1 MLENNVYRRLSLIF
15 ILLNKLPIKHVFM
28 GYTFYTMSNIF
39 SNYHNLYTQKQYN
52 ATMEG
57 QSVLHNNQYK
67 DWLYDCD
74 ATIFR
79 LSK

>member
-1 MLENNVYRRLSLIF
+1 
-15 ILLNKLPIKHVFM
+15 M

-52 ATMEG
+52 ATIEG